1 LSQCPFWIQNIIFSI
16 IVGCF
21 SVVLL
26 VIIAL
31 SIDGMDDESL
41 INRASLEL
49 KIEKLQK
56 EINELK
62 KTNA

>member
-1 LSQCPFWIQNIIFSI
+1 
-16 IVGCF
+16 
-21 SVVLL
+21 LL